1 MNFNDKI
8 FGSAIII
15 LSTMMINAQS
25 STAKL
30 PGDPTLPSSRANLE
44 RLISYDKG
52 NFKYKVEDYF
62 ARPKASAFKIS
73 PDGKYL
79 SYKEKD
85 QDKKNHVYVKELS
98 SGKVTKA
105 IVEKD
110 DLIKGYG
117 WLNKKDFSIHRI
129 REEMKIFICMPLIR
143 MEETKR
149 T

>member
-1 MNFNDKI
+1 MNLNHKI
-8 FGSAIII
+8 FGSAIIV

-44 RLISYDKG
+44 KLVSYDKG
-52 NFKYKVEDYF
+52 NFKYRVEDYF

-85 QDKKNHVYVKELS
+85 QDKKNHVYVKDLN

-117 WLNKKDFSIHRI
+117 WLNKNDFSIHRI
-129 REEMKIFICMPLIR
+129 REEMKIFICTPLI
-143 MEETKR
+143 
-149 T
+149 